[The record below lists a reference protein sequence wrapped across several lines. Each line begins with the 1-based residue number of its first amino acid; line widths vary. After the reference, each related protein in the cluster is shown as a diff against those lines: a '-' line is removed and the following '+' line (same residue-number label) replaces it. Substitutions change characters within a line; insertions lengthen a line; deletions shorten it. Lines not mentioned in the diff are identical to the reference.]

1 MANLEKKES
10 KTIFQRVSFGFTI
23 FCVIFLIM
31 RFTGLLDPVIE
42 FFKG

>member
-1 MANLEKKES
+1 MANLEKKEN
-10 KTIFQRVSFGFTI
+10 KTIGQKLSLAFTI
-23 FCVIFLIM
+23 FCVIFLIA

>member
-1 MANLEKKES
+1 MASVEKKENKS
-10 KTIFQRVSFGFTI
+10 FFQRLSFGFTI